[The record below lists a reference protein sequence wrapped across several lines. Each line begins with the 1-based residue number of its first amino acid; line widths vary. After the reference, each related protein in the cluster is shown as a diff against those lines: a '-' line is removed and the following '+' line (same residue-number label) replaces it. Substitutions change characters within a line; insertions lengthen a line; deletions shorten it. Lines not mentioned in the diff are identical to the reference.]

1 MSMTED
7 MPQFVGDPPGTGWR
21 VAAWVAFAMAGAIA
35 GLILTQ
41 QTHAWSEVV
50 AMMGGVLLVFV
61 VGALGLVFGLFGA
74 AASSTVGDR
83 RLIVMLPVWANAALL
98 LGFVAAVFAPR

>member
-7 MPQFVGDPPGTGWR
+7 MPQFVGEPPGTGWR
-21 VAAWVAFAMAGAIA
+21 VAAWLAFAMAGLIA
-35 GLILTQ
+35 GLVLMK
-41 QTHAWSEVV
+41 QTHDWLEVV
-50 AMMGGVLLVFV
+50 AMMGGALLVFV

-98 LGFVAAVFAPR
+98 IGFVAAVLAPR